1 MCMYVCMYLFIK
13 ESPMSNVMMTLE
25 VCVLQ
30 YSKQEM
36 NMNNQNEN

>member
-1 MCMYVCMYLFIK
+1 MYLFIK
-13 ESPMSNVMMTLE
+13 ESRMSNVMMTLE

-36 NMNNQNEN
+36 K

>member
-1 MCMYVCMYLFIK
+1 MQYIKNHYVYVCMYLFIK

-36 NMNNQNEN
+36 K